1 MAKSINEKAKSIAQQ
16 QLMGAVHAYQKGET
30 THPSATVKKIAGS
43 ISPGEAKKF
52 ASTSHAGLPKHVE
65 SEAWDKK
72 ADVKKLDKYGKEQK
86 SLEQLKAERNALHSK
101 ETHTPEQSKELKRIN
116 FAIRAR
122 TGWDK
127 PIAEDYQSGPRS
139 SRDDTYERGTE
150 LSPQVK
156 TATGA
161 MTSANRKDME
171 SQRPIAKAFGNP
183 KDILE
188 AYGSYGNMLHR
199 THRMA
204 EIAENLSRVIESAEN
219 YLMSETND
227 WYDTHTL
234 HRNIKEIK
242 KYSTEFGKI
251 AGEYDNL
258 HERAQAFYEDMG
270 HLLGR
275 YFKSNKHENALAMPY
290 ECAGCGTR
298 MSVNE
303 AESHRG
309 CPSCGETKFTVS
321 DSLDEIKDA
330 NWLAS
335 KDRKLGTINR
345 VQQDA
350 EDREKHID
358 EIERAELY
366 GPKDKLLGTREET
379 FELQNEGEA
388 PEYDRSFGDEED
400 HYKRQLRDTSE
411 NAMPSLV
418 ALAPVKIT
426 SDQWNK
432 TKDGAKTTIGKGK
445 KALVLPGG
453 TDPSM
458 DAGGATY
465 VQPVEVGKQKE

>member
-1 MAKSINEKAKSIAQQ
+1 MAKPINEKAKSIAQQ

-52 ASTSHAGLPKHVE
+52 ASTKHAGLPSHV
-65 SEAWDKK
+65 S
-72 ADVKKLDKYGKEQK
+72 
-86 SLEQLKAERNALHSK
+86 
-101 ETHTPEQSKELKRIN
+101 
-116 FAIRAR
+116 
-122 TGWDK
+122 
-127 PIAEDYQSGPRS
+127 EDYQAGPRP

-188 AYGSYGNMLHR
+188 AYSSYGNMLHR

-251 AGEYDNL
+251 AEEYDNL

-303 AESHRG
+303 AESHNG
-309 CPSCGETKFTVS
+309 CPSCGSTNFTVS
-321 DSLDEIKDA
+321 DSIDEIKDA

-388 PEYDRSFGDEED
+388 PEYDRSFGEKED
-400 HYKRQLRDTSE
+400 NYKRQLRDTSE

-418 ALAPVKIT
+418 SLAPVKIT

-458 DAGGATY
+458 DAGGASY